1 MKETVMDI
9 DALKRV
15 LLEKKLKALM
25 QAKSKSQPSQV
36 SSIGRVDRNQ
46 PLPLSFAQ
54 QRLWFL
60 SQLDSAAS
68 VAYHIP
74 ATICLKGKLNHQAFR
89 TAFNAIVSRHESL
102 RTHFVTIDGQPYQQI
117 EDADCGLE
125 IAFEDLQGI
134 DEASRLARISELNQL
149 DQSTPFDLRE
159 DPLIRAT
166 LLQLDDE
173 EHILMLTQHH
183 IISDGWSV
191 GILINELGMFYQ
203 SACEANSETP
213 SALTVQYADY
223 AHWQRNDFQEQSIKA
238 QLDFWKK
245 TLEGSPELLTL
256 PTDHPRPAVQ
266 RYRGGRVPLCLDKA
280 LVTSLKTLSQRHGTT
295 LFMTLLAGWSFVLS
309 TLSGQD
315 DVVIGTPVANRPYR
329 ELEGLIGFFVNT
341 LALRV
346 RLSECETVSDLL
358 AQVRQHALA
367 AYAHQD
373 LPFDKV
379 VEVLRP
385 TRSLSHSPLFQV
397 MLALDNTPL
406 QHLELAGL
414 TLSLR
419 EQQHASSHFDLTLS
433 LTETSGRLSGA
444 LEFDADLFEEKTI
457 ARFVDYFGNV
467 LSAMVNDDKQPLHS
481 LSLLTPEEYHQVVV
495 EFNATQ
501 TPFPAQS
508 LIHTQFEQ
516 QVRRTPHAV
525 AVVFEFESITYEE
538 LNRRANQYAHH
549 LLSLGVKLDDR
560 VAICMERS
568 LDSVVSMLAILKAGG
583 AYLPLDPAYP
593 VERLRFMLRD
603 AAPVALMTLQAH
615 AARLQ
620 SLLPTIVFDQPLTL
634 RPQQADEQ
642 QANPQVVGLTS
653 QNMACVIYT
662 SGSTGQPKGVMVQHR
677 NVNRLVINNG
687 IATTNSQACVAHCAN
702 IAFDASTWEIWSALL
717 NGGRLHIISPSVLRD
732 PEQLCAALIEGE
744 VSALWLTVGLF
755 NEYLSELKP
764 ALGKL
769 DYLLVGG
776 DVVDPGKIA
785 MLQQA
790 KHRPAHIINGYGPT
804 ETTTFAATYPI
815 PYPVDVS
822 RSIPIGK
829 PMANT
834 QIYILN
840 PQQQPVPPGVAGE
853 LYIAGDGVARG
864 YLNLPALTAERFL
877 PDPFSQQPGTRM
889 YKTGDLGR
897 WLPEGNIEYFGR
909 NDFQVKIR
917 GFRIELGEIEA
928 ALAACEGV
936 SEVVVIAR
944 EDSPGDKRLVAYLLP
959 EPGYQPEP
967 AALRRQLAVSLAEYM
982 LPAAYVVVTSFPLTP
997 NGKLDRR
1004 ALPAPDQHA
1013 VVSQRYVAPVN
1024 DREQRLAAV
1033 WRELL
1038 GVTQVGRDDNFFE
1051 LGGHSLMV
1059 VSLLERLRTQGLS
1072 LDIRTAFSAPV
1083 LSEMALRLTDV
1094 EAEDDALSVPP
1105 VGIPEHC
1112 TQITP
1117 EMLPLVSLTQ
1127 DEIAAVVATV
1137 EGGVANVQDIYPLS
1151 PLQEGIVFHHL
1162 LQEEGDTYLLHSL
1175 LGFDSRDRLDTFL
1188 QALQQVIDRHD
1199 ILRSAA
1205 CWQGITHPVQVV
1217 WRHAPLQ
1224 VNAFIPDGEADIA
1237 TQLLAYINPRRRRIA
1252 LDKAPLFSADTVYDP
1267 QRGQWLLALCFHHLV
1282 CDHISMAL
1290 ICGEITA
1297 LLAGGST
1304 SLPVSLPYRDF
1315 IAHTQRTP
1323 PAVHEAYFRSLLG
1336 DVDTPTA
1343 PFGILDI
1350 QESGGRTG
1358 EMSLPL
1364 DSTLSGR
1371 VRSAA
1376 RALGVSPG
1384 VLFHTAC
1391 ARVLSQLCGHDDVVF
1406 GTVLMGRLQ
1415 GGSSAERGMGMF
1427 INTLPLRVQLA
1438 EKSVHEAVQETFHGL
1453 TGLFEHEQAP
1463 LALALRCSSVPQPL
1477 PLFSAILNYRHS
1489 LPGVG
1494 TELWAGMTLL
1504 ETEERTNYP
1513 LTYAVD
1519 DLGEGFVLTAQTVE
1533 GIDAGRM
1540 TAYLMTAMSRLLEAL
1555 HDKPSR
1561 PILSL
1566 PILPEGERRQLL
1578 EEFNSPRRPFPGE
1591 SLIHSQFEVQ
1601 VRRTPDAIAVEEGT
1615 STLSYDALNRKA
1627 NRLAHAL
1634 LGLGVRPDDR
1644 VALCI
1649 GRNVD
1654 SLVGI
1659 LAILKAG
1666 GAYVPLDPA
1675 APAER
1680 LNYML
1685 EDAAPVAVI
1694 TEQQWAENLASGL
1707 PTLLIDELIPGSAE
1721 SESNPDPWRIGLTS
1735 RHLAY
1740 VIYTSGSTGQPK
1752 GVMVEHRNVINLHTA
1767 MKAQYIPH
1775 QACRMTMNAS
1785 IIFDA
1790 SVQCWV
1796 QLLSG
1801 HTVVI
1806 VPDAIRKDGE
1816 ALLQY
1821 IAFQR
1826 IDIVDCT
1833 PGQLQ
1838 FLLDSGLGKK
1848 GHYPSSLLIG
1858 GEAISHATWRALQKI
1873 HGITFI
1879 NVYGPTECTV
1889 NATAC
1894 PVVESLAISSIGQ
1907 PIINTQIY
1915 ILDTHLL
1922 PVPVGVSGEIYI
1934 AGDSV
1939 ARGYLNR
1946 PDLTDERFL
1955 ADPFSPQKGQRM
1967 YKSGDLGR
1975 WLPDGNIEYL
1985 GRNDFQVKIRGFR
1998 IELGEIEACL
2008 TACEGVHE
2016 AVVIARE
2023 DKPGDKRLVAYLL
2036 PENGYQLHPAEL
2048 RQQLSLSLADY
2059 MLPSAYVTLESF
2071 PLTANGKLDRRAL
2084 PEPDQRAVITHDYVA
2099 PQGKTENTLALI
2111 WCELLG
2117 ISRVG
2122 RHDNFFDLGGHSL
2135 IAVQLLNRMSA
2146 AGLTTTLAALFAHPT
2161 LCEISAIVKDNQ
2173 ALATSP
2179 FDTNPVPLMTTGE
2192 QSPLFLLHEP
2202 SGDPLVYLPLA
2213 KALQIDRPIYALQA
2227 LGLHKV
2233 VNPPASLEA
2242 LACCHIEAIRR
2253 IQPHGPY
2260 HFAGWSLGGV
2270 IAYQIACQLQQEG
2283 EETAFLGII
2292 DSYHPAITRQVNV
2305 GDEMQQRD
2313 EMVLNFLLTFIP
2325 DEQRDELSRL
2335 QRPIDTQHAFDMAVQ
2350 SKWLP
2355 SDITYDE
2362 LVLRLETAL
2371 YIRKLGLE
2379 YTPPT
2384 ADLAITL
2391 FWASKEIK
2399 ENPWRGWQAVVSSRS
2414 SLNEIPGT
2422 HYSIMQNPLRE
2433 QLAKQLS
2440 LQLQTPYPYDPV
2452 VVIQQGD
2459 KSIRPVFC
2467 IPGAGASAFSF
2478 LDVARFMP
2486 HHTPIYALQARGLGV
2501 VEMMPHSTVEEAA
2514 DAYIQALRQKDPTG
2528 PYRIIG
2534 HSFGGWIA
2542 FEIALKLQR
2551 QGFAVA
2557 ELIVIDSRAPVTGH
2571 RERYNISETET
2582 WMKLVNIYNLKL
2594 NRELPVTREIIASLA
2609 PEERLIFLHDI
2620 LISQGVY
2627 PVNTSISVLRGVF
2640 RVMHANL
2647 NTCYTPL
2654 AKFKGVMQLINAQEG
2669 NRAEQQAHQT
2679 HWAGHVESLN
2689 CQRSSGNHMTM
2700 LTEPHAKTLVSY
2712 ITEHGV

>member
-1 MKETVMDI
+1 MDTPSVKNVSAHSPDLSVQNGI
-9 DALKRV
+9 PLSSVQEVVWLDQILHPELTNYNIGSIATIEGEMDLAALPKALTAVIERHDALRLQLVAQDKPEQYITSERTIRLDFV
-15 LLEKKLKALM
+15 DYSA
-25 QAKSKSQPSQV
+25 QDAPS
-36 SSIGRVDRNQ
+36 SSIDNIIKSTFTA
-46 PLPLSFAQ
+46 PF
-54 QRLWFL
+54 RL
-60 SQLDSAAS
+60 
-68 VAYHIP
+68 
-74 ATICLKGKLNHQAFR
+74 
-89 TAFNAIVSRHESL
+89 
-102 RTHFVTIDGQPYQQI
+102 DGQLWRSLLIRDSETRWYWLFCCHHLI
-117 EDADCGLE
+117 ADGMSLSLINDE
-125 IAFEDLQGI
+125 IAANYSAIINGEELVGNPAQSYVDYLEEDKAYLC
-134 DEASRLARISELNQL
+134 SARYIK
-149 DQSTPFDLRE
+149 DQ
-159 DPLIRAT
+159 
-166 LLQLDDE
+166 Q
-173 EHILMLTQHH
+173 
-183 IISDGWSV
+183 
-191 GILINELGMFYQ
+191 
-203 SACEANSETP
+203 
-213 SALTVQYADY
+213 
-223 AHWQRNDFQEQSIKA
+223 
-238 QLDFWKK
+238 FWMEKYK
-245 TLEGSPELLTL
+245 TLPPALLPPLVKTEAETGITPE
-256 PTDHPRPAVQ
+256 PV
-266 RYRGGRVPLCLDKA
+266 V
-280 LVTSLKTLSQRHGTT
+280 
-295 LFMTLLAGWSFVLS
+295 W
-309 TLSGQD
+309 TLSGELLLSIEELAAAHGFSTLHFMYALFACYFNRVNNTD
-315 DVVIGTPVANRPYR
+315 DVVIGIPLHNRRNASQKKAVGMYASVIPVRVNIIPSDTFIDIMRKVSV
-329 ELEGLIGFFVNT
+329 ELRQCYKHQRMPIAEINWK
-341 LALRV
+341 
-346 RLSECETVSDLL
+346 
-358 AQVRQHALA
+358 AQIQQKAGRSHL
-367 AYAHQD
+367 
-373 LPFDKV
+373 FD
-379 VEVLRP
+379 
-385 TRSLSHSPLFQV
+385 
-397 MLALDNTPL
+397 M
-406 QHLELAGL
+406 
-414 TLSLR
+414 TLSF
-419 EQQHASSHFDLTLS
+419 EAYVAGIHM
-433 LTETSGRLSGA
+433 EGA
-444 LEFDADLFEEKTI
+444 TVCAIEPHHRAQYPLGITI
-457 ARFVDYFGNV
+457 NQYIYPNG
-467 LSAMVNDDKQPLHS
+467 SPTGQPV
-481 LSLLTPEEYHQVVV
+481 TV
-495 EFNATQ
+495 EFNFSGDYLTAEGVMTMQSRLSVLLDGVLKNSDSQVACLPILSDAERQQLLPHGHEASEAMKHHGLIHHLFEQHVTQ
-501 TPFPAQS
+501 TPDAIAVIFEDQS
-508 LIHTQFEQ
+508 L
-516 QVRRTPHAV
+516 R
-525 AVVFEFESITYEE
+525 YDE
-538 LNRRANQYAHH
+538 LNRRANKLAYH
-549 LLSLGVKLDDR
+549 LIALGVSPNDR
-560 VAICMERS
+560 VAIC
-568 LDSVVSMLAILKAGG
+568 LDRGLDMVVGILGILKAGG
-583 AYLPLDPAYP
+583 AYVPLDPVYP
-593 VERLRFMLRD
+593 IERLTYMLED
-603 AAPVALMTLQAH
+603 SAPVALVTDVLLAERVSYSTEVVLIDQLLSSTVESDVCRNPSAEMIGLSAH
-615 AARLQ
+615 HLAY
-620 SLLPTIVFDQPLTL
+620 
-634 RPQQADEQ
+634 
-642 QANPQVVGLTS
+642 
-653 QNMACVIYT
+653 VIYT
-662 SGSTGQPKGVMVQHR
+662 SGSTGQPKGVVVEHGNVTRLLSVTQPDFNFSR
-677 NVNRLVINNG
+677 NDVWTLFHSFSFDFSVWELFGALCYGSKLVVV
-687 IATTNSQACVAHCAN
+687 SPVCARSPE
-702 IAFDASTWEIWSALL
+702 AFY
-717 NGGRLHIISPSVLRD
+717 
-732 PEQLCAALIEGE
+732 ALICREKVTVLNQTPSAFRQLIAAQSEEPHALRCIVFGGE
-744 VSALWLTVGLF
+744 ALEMRTLVPWINHPLNDNTKLINMYGITEITV
-755 NEYLSELKP
+755 
-764 ALGKL
+764 
-769 DYLLVGG
+769 
-776 DVVDPGKIA
+776 
-785 MLQQA
+785 
-790 KHRPAHIINGYGPT
+790 H
-804 ETTTFAATYPI
+804 ATYYEI
-815 PYPVDVS
+815 TRTDITAHRAS
-822 RSIPIGK
+822 LIGH
-829 PMANT
+829 PLADLS
-834 QIYILN
+834 IYILDN
-840 PQQQPVPPGVAGE
+840 YGQLAPIGAVGE

-897 WLPEGNIEYFGR
+897 WLPEGNIEYLGR

-1415 GGSSAERGMGMF
+1415 GGSSAERGMGIF

-1649 GRNVD
+1649 GRSVP
-1654 SLVGI
+1654 SVVSM
-1659 LAILKAG
+1659 LAVLKAG

-1752 GVMVEHRNVINLHTA
+1752 GVMVEHINVNHLALNNGIADIGPDDCIAHCANIA
-1767 MKAQYIPH
+1767 
-1775 QACRMTMNAS
+1775 
-1785 IIFDA
+1785 FDA
-1790 SVQCWV
+1790 STWEVW
-1796 QLLSG
+1796 S
-1801 HTVVI
+1801 
-1806 VPDAIRKDGE
+1806 
-1816 ALLQY
+1816 ALLNGARLHVVSTSTLLNPPLLCETLIEANVTAMWLTVGLFNKY
-1821 IAFQR
+1821 IN
-1826 IDIVDCT
+1826 DLT
-1833 PGQLQ
+1833 PV
-1838 FLLDSGLGKK
+1838 FGKLR
-1848 GHYPSSLLIG
+1848 YLLIG
-1858 GEAISHATWRALQKI
+1858 GDVLDPQKI
-1873 HGITFI
+1873 AELQQATQQPQRVI
-1879 NVYGPTECTV
+1879 NGYGPTETTTF
-1889 NATAC
+1889 ATSFAIVS
-1894 PVVESLAISSIGQ
+1894 PVDPSRAIPIGK
-1907 PIINTQIY
+1907 PISNTQVY
-1915 ILDTHLL
+1915 ILDEHGQPAPL
-1922 PVPVGVSGEIYI
+1922 GVSGEIYI
-1934 AGDSV
+1934 SGEGV
-1939 ARGYLNR
+1939 ARGYLNQ
-1946 PDLTDERFL
+1946 PVLTAERFL
-1955 ADPFSPQKGQRM
+1955 PNPFIAGQRM

-1975 WLPDGNIEYL
+1975 WLPDGNIDYL

-1998 IELGEIEACL
+1998 IELGEIETAL
-2008 TACEGVHE
+2008 TACEGVRQA
-2016 AVVIARE
+2016 AVIVRE
-2023 DKPGDKRLVAYLL
+2023 DSAGDKRLVAYLL
-2036 PENGYQLHPAEL
+2036 PENGCQPLPAEL
-2048 RQQLSLSLADY
+2048 RRQLSLSLADY
-2059 MLPSAYVTLESF
+2059 MLPSAYVVMESF

-2084 PEPDQRAVITHDYVA
+2084 PEPDQRAMMTQDYVA
-2099 PQGKTENTLALI
+2099 PIGEIENGLALI
-2111 WCELLG
+2111 WEELLSVTQ
-2117 ISRVG
+2117 IG
-2122 RHDNFFDLGGHSL
+2122 RHDNFFELGGHSL
-2135 IAVQLLNRMSA
+2135 MAVQLINRIQSVF
-2146 AGLTTTLAALFAHPT
+2146 LVDISISSLFISPT
-2161 LCEISAIVKDNQ
+2161 LLE
-2173 ALATSP
+2173 
-2179 FDTNPVPLMTTGE
+2179 
-2192 QSPLFLLHEP
+2192 
-2202 SGDPLVYLPLA
+2202 LA
-2213 KALQIDRPIYALQA
+2213 KTIFTAQMNMIEEEDIAEIQRALDAMS
-2227 LGLHKV
+2227 V
-2233 VNPPASLEA
+2233 
-2242 LACCHIEAIRR
+2242 
-2253 IQPHGPY
+2253 
-2260 HFAGWSLGGV
+2260 
-2270 IAYQIACQLQQEG
+2270 
-2283 EETAFLGII
+2283 EE
-2292 DSYHPAITRQVNV
+2292 
-2305 GDEMQQRD
+2305 
-2313 EMVLNFLLTFIP
+2313 
-2325 DEQRDELSRL
+2325 
-2335 QRPIDTQHAFDMAVQ
+2335 
-2350 SKWLP
+2350 
-2355 SDITYDE
+2355 
-2362 LVLRLETAL
+2362 
-2371 YIRKLGLE
+2371 
-2379 YTPPT
+2379 
-2384 ADLAITL
+2384 
-2391 FWASKEIK
+2391 
-2399 ENPWRGWQAVVSSRS
+2399 
-2414 SLNEIPGT
+2414 
-2422 HYSIMQNPLRE
+2422 
-2433 QLAKQLS
+2433 LAK
-2440 LQLQTPYPYDPV
+2440 
-2452 VVIQQGD
+2452 
-2459 KSIRPVFC
+2459 
-2467 IPGAGASAFSF
+2467 
-2478 LDVARFMP
+2478 
-2486 HHTPIYALQARGLGV
+2486 
-2501 VEMMPHSTVEEAA
+2501 MMDEE
-2514 DAYIQALRQKDPTG
+2514 L
-2528 PYRIIG
+2528 
-2534 HSFGGWIA
+2534 
-2542 FEIALKLQR
+2542 LK
-2551 QGFAVA
+2551 
-2557 ELIVIDSRAPVTGH
+2557 
-2571 RERYNISETET
+2571 
-2582 WMKLVNIYNLKL
+2582 
-2594 NRELPVTREIIASLA
+2594 
-2609 PEERLIFLHDI
+2609 
-2620 LISQGVY
+2620 
-2627 PVNTSISVLRGVF
+2627 
-2640 RVMHANL
+2640 
-2647 NTCYTPL
+2647 
-2654 AKFKGVMQLINAQEG
+2654 
-2669 NRAEQQAHQT
+2669 
-2679 HWAGHVESLN
+2679 
-2689 CQRSSGNHMTM
+2689 
-2700 LTEPHAKTLVSY
+2700 
-2712 ITEHGV
+2712 